1 MVIAP
6 NEEAA
11 VPCENAREGMV
22 KTPKEEQAMDED
34 QPPPPEAVPAKVQ
47 VKAVQALTGETVYS
61 GAYSATAR
69 ISTVVRHV
77 REKINC
83 AKSTK
88 VSWLHNDNV
97 VDVDSQLQLHCISDH
112 DSTVALKYIVMDK
125 QEPDTDDDTPALGS
139 SSSSDDVGV
148 GCRVASSPSPSDSG
162 EYNFDYRPP
171 FGASSSRSSRASI
184 VTCALC
190 GQTGNY
196 QCCGRCKAAH
206 YCSKTHQ
213 KIHWKIHHRYCCMPI
228 CACCKA
234 AGAYKMCAGCLSTY
248 YCSAE
253 CQRTHWTR
261 EHRKHCPRT
270 MMT

>member
-1 MVIAP
+1 
-6 NEEAA
+6 
-11 VPCENAREGMV
+11 MV

-34 QPPPPEAVPAKVQ
+34 QPPPPEAAPSTEPPAIVRVKV
-47 VKAVQALTGETVYS
+47 VKALTGCEVHSRDYR
-61 GAYSATAR
+61 ATAR

-77 REKINC
+77 RKKINC
-83 AKSTK
+83 AKSTL
-88 VSWLHNDNV
+88 VSLLHNDIV
-97 VDVDSQLQLHCISDH
+97 VDIKLQLHCISDH

-125 QEPDTDDDTPALGS
+125 QESDTDDGAPSLAS

-148 GCRVASSPSPSDSG
+148 IRCVASSPSSSDSG
-162 EYNFDYRPP
+162 EYNFDYPLQALLAKYNIA
-171 FGASSSRSSRASI
+171 ASSSRSSRASI

-213 KIHWKIHHRYCCMPI
+213 KIHWKLQHRYYCRPI
-228 CACCKA
+228 CACCKV